1 MPFPYLID
9 FYMEKYCAFRR
20 KKMLYTFLQ
29 FSRIFQIFKQY
40 FFWRCIRI
48 NFIDFFWTTSN
59 TYFRL
64 IYQLS
69 KNIQKYLWNSKE
81 ISQCTASWVPHIF
94 ASDLKKNWKNP
105 QRFSEWVSNVFTKN
119 KTPKKHLWGNLM

>member
-94 ASDLKKNWKNP
+94 ASDLKKTGKILRGFLNEFLMYLLK
-105 QRFSEWVSNVFTKN
+105 TKPLRN
-119 KTPKKHLWGNLM
+119 TSGEI